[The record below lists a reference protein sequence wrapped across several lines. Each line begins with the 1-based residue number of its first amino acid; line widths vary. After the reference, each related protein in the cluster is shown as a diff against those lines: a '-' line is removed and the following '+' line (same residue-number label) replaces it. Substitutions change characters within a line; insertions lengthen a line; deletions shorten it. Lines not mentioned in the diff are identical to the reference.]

1 MLHQYFVI
9 YIPVFRTQISYLV
22 HSISRYEHGDL
33 EPRTALRLPI
43 ITQPRTTNLASL
55 PVPTCPHDPR
65 LLTDPRSP
73 SQAPFIYELS
83 AGGANLTDDIGKK
96 P

>member
-1 MLHQYFVI
+1 LQFYFLQNIQPLVKCH
-9 YIPVFRTQISYLV
+9 VYLF
-22 HSISRYEHGDL
+22 IIEKT
-33 EPRTALRLPI
+33 RTALRLPI

>member
-1 MLHQYFVI
+1 MSVVI
-9 YIPVFRTQISYLV
+9 KIQIVKYNLNFSETSHRYLF
-22 HSISRYEHGDL
+22 YDT
-33 EPRTALRLPI
+33 RTALRLPI

-83 AGGANLTDDIGKK
+83 AGGANLTDDSGKK